1 MIEEE
6 NFETY
11 LSISPKKFE
20 IFLFDKKNLKNL
32 YKNKLE
38 LELENEIDFLNL
50 DSLSNFLD
58 ANIFKIEKLADN
70 FIKNIVL
77 IIESDKNSYVSICI
91 KKKNYENLIN
101 YKNLEI
107 ALTETKDLFKEN
119 YQKQKIMHMIVENYS
134 INGKNYS
141 SFINDIKGDYL
152 SLEVNFIS
160 IPNNFELILD
170 KILEKYQIKIDKFL
184 DCKYLIEQSKDNKF
198 ELPNIANKI
207 INGYNQNE
215 VTLVPKNL
223 KNKGFFENFFQLF
236 S

>member
-20 IFLFDKKNLKNL
+20 IFLFDKKNLKSL
-32 YKNKLE
+32 YKDK

-50 DSLSNFLD
+50 DNLSNFLD

-77 IIESDKNSYVSICI
+77 IIESDKNSYVNICI

-119 YQKQKIMHMIVENYS
+119 YQKQNIMHMIVENYS

-184 DCKYLIEQSKDNKF
+184 DGKYLIEQSKDNKF

-215 VTLVPKNL
+215 VILVPKNL

>member
-20 IFLFDKKNLKNL
+20 IFLFDKKNLKSL
-32 YKNKLE
+32 YKDKLE
-38 LELENEIDFLNL
+38 LENKKDFLNL
-50 DSLSNFLD
+50 DNLSNFLD

-70 FIKNIVL
+70 FIKNIFL
-77 IIESDKNSYVSICI
+77 IIESEKNSYVNICI
-91 KKKNYENLIN
+91 KKKNYENLVN

-107 ALTETKDLFKEN
+107 ALTEVKDLFKEN
-119 YQKQKIMHMIVENYS
+119 YQKQNIMHMIVKNYS
-134 INGKNYS
+134 VNGKNYS
-141 SFINDIKGDYL
+141 SFINDINGDYL

-160 IPNNFELILD
+160 IPSNFELILD
-170 KILEKYQIKIDKFL
+170 KILEKYQIRIDKFL
-184 DCKYLIEQSKDNKF
+184 DGKYLIEQSKDNKF

-215 VTLVPKNL
+215 VTLVSKNL

>member
-20 IFLFDKKNLKNL
+20 IFLFDKKNLKSL
-32 YKNKLE
+32 YKDKLE
-38 LELENEIDFLNL
+38 LENKIDFLNL
-50 DSLSNFLD
+50 DNLSNFLD

-77 IIESDKNSYVSICI
+77 IIESDKNSYVNICI

-119 YQKQKIMHMIVENYS
+119 YQKQNIMHMIVKNYS
-134 INGKNYS
+134 VNGKNYS
-141 SFINDIKGDYL
+141 SFINDINGDYL

-160 IPNNFELILD
+160 IPSNFELILD
-170 KILEKYQIKIDKFL
+170 KILEKYQIRIDKFL
-184 DCKYLIEQSKDNKF
+184 DGKYLIEQSKDNKF
-198 ELPNIANKI
+198 ELTEYQANIKKQL
-207 INGYNQNE
+207 INSITE
-215 VTLVPKNL
+215 NL
-223 KNKGFFENFFQLF
+223 ILF
-236 S
+236 LNME

>member
-20 IFLFDKKNLKNL
+20 IFLFDKKDLKIL
-32 YKNKLE
+32 YKDMLK
-38 LELENEIDFLNL
+38 LENEIDFLNL
-50 DSLSNFLD
+50 ENLSNFLD

-77 IIESDKNSYVSICI
+77 IIESDKNSYVNICI

-119 YQKQKIMHMIVENYS
+119 YQKQNIMHMIVENYS

-160 IPNNFELILD
+160 IPSNFELILD

-184 DCKYLIEQSKDNKF
+184 DGKYLIEQSKDNKF

-215 VTLVPKNL
+215 VILVPKNL

>member
-20 IFLFDKKNLKNL
+20 IFLFDKKNLKSL
-32 YKNKLE
+32 YKDKLE
-38 LELENEIDFLNL
+38 LENKIDLLNL
-50 DSLSNFLD
+50 DNLSNFLD

-77 IIESDKNSYVSICI
+77 IIESDKNSYVNICI

-119 YQKQKIMHMIVENYS
+119 YQKQNIMHMIVENYS

-160 IPNNFELILD
+160 IPSNFELILD

-184 DCKYLIEQSKDNKF
+184 DGKYLIEQSKDNKF

-215 VTLVPKNL
+215 VILVPKNL

>member
-20 IFLFDKKNLKNL
+20 IFLFDKKNLKSL
-32 YKNKLE
+32 YKDK

-50 DSLSNFLD
+50 DNLSNFLD

-77 IIESDKNSYVSICI
+77 IIESDKNSYVNICI

-119 YQKQKIMHMIVENYS
+119 YQKQNIMHMIIENYS

-160 IPNNFELILD
+160 IPSNFELILD

-184 DCKYLIEQSKDNKF
+184 DGKYLIEQSKDNKF

-215 VTLVPKNL
+215 VILVPKNL

>member
-20 IFLFDKKNLKNL
+20 IFLFDKKNLKIL
-32 YKNKLE
+32 YKNMLK
-38 LELENEIDFLNL
+38 LENEIDFLNL
-50 DSLSNFLD
+50 ENLSNFLD

-77 IIESDKNSYVSICI
+77 IIDSDKNSYINICI

-119 YQKQKIMHMIVENYS
+119 YQKQNIMHMIVENYS

-184 DCKYLIEQSKDNKF
+184 DGKYLIEQSKDNKF

-215 VTLVPKNL
+215 VILVPKNL

>member
-20 IFLFDKKNLKNL
+20 IFLFDKKNLKSL
-32 YKNKLE
+32 YKDKLE
-38 LELENEIDFLNL
+38 LKNEIDFLNL
-50 DSLSNFLD
+50 DNLSNFLD
-58 ANIFKIEKLADN
+58 VNIFKIEKLADN

-77 IIESDKNSYVSICI
+77 IIESDKNSYVNICI

-119 YQKQKIMHMIVENYS
+119 YQKQNIMHMIVENHL

-184 DCKYLIEQSKDNKF
+184 DGKYLIEQSKDNKF

-215 VTLVPKNL
+215 VILVPKNL

>member
-20 IFLFDKKNLKNL
+20 IFLFDKKNLKSL
-32 YKNKLE
+32 YKDKLE
-38 LELENEIDFLNL
+38 LENKIDFLNL
-50 DSLSNFLD
+50 DNLSNFLD

-70 FIKNIVL
+70 FIKNIFL
-77 IIESDKNSYVSICI
+77 IIESEKNSYVNICI
-91 KKKNYENLIN
+91 KKKNYENLVN

-107 ALTETKDLFKEN
+107 ALTEVKDLFKEN
-119 YQKQKIMHMIVENYS
+119 YQKQNIMHMIVKNYS
-134 INGKNYS
+134 VNGKNYS
-141 SFINDIKGDYL
+141 SFINDINGDYL

-160 IPNNFELILD
+160 IPSNFELILD
-170 KILEKYQIKIDKFL
+170 KILEKYQIRIDTFL
-184 DCKYLIEQSKDNKF
+184 DGKYLIEQSKDNKF

-215 VTLVPKNL
+215 VILVPKNL

>member
-20 IFLFDKKNLKNL
+20 IFLFDKKNLKSL
-32 YKNKLE
+32 YKDK
-38 LELENEIDFLNL
+38 LELENEIDFLDL
-50 DSLSNFLD
+50 DNLSNFLD

-77 IIESDKNSYVSICI
+77 IIESDKNSYVNICI

-119 YQKQKIMHMIVENYS
+119 YQKQNIMHMIVENYL

-160 IPNNFELILD
+160 IPSNFELILD

-184 DCKYLIEQSKDNKF
+184 DGKYLIEQSKDNKF

-215 VTLVPKNL
+215 VILVPKNL

>member
-20 IFLFDKKNLKNL
+20 IFLFDKKNLKSL
-32 YKNKLE
+32 YKDKLE
-38 LELENEIDFLNL
+38 LENKIDFLNL
-50 DSLSNFLD
+50 DNLSNFLD

-70 FIKNIVL
+70 FIKNIFL
-77 IIESDKNSYVSICI
+77 IIESEKNSYVNICI
-91 KKKNYENLIN
+91 KKKNYENLVN

-107 ALTETKDLFKEN
+107 ALTEVKDLFKEN
-119 YQKQKIMHMIVENYS
+119 YQKQNIMHMIIKNYS
-134 INGKNYS
+134 VNGKNYS
-141 SFINDIKGDYL
+141 SFINDINGDYL

-160 IPNNFELILD
+160 IPSNFELILD
-170 KILEKYQIKIDKFL
+170 KILEKYQIRIDKFL
-184 DCKYLIEQSKDNKF
+184 DGKYLIEQSKDNKF

-215 VTLVPKNL
+215 VILVPKNL

>member
-20 IFLFDKKNLKNL
+20 IFLFDKKNLKSL
-32 YKNKLE
+32 YKDKLE
-38 LELENEIDFLNL
+38 LENKKDFLNL
-50 DSLSNFLD
+50 DNLSNFLD

-70 FIKNIVL
+70 FIKNIFL
-77 IIESDKNSYVSICI
+77 IIESEKNSYVNICI
-91 KKKNYENLIN
+91 KKKNYENLVN

-107 ALTETKDLFKEN
+107 ALTEVKDLFKEN
-119 YQKQKIMHMIVENYS
+119 YQKQNIMHMIVKNYS
-134 INGKNYS
+134 VNGKNYS
-141 SFINDIKGDYL
+141 SFINDINGDYL

-160 IPNNFELILD
+160 IPSNFELILD
-170 KILEKYQIKIDKFL
+170 KILEKYQIRIDTFL
-184 DCKYLIEQSKDNKF
+184 DGKYLIEQSKDNKF

-215 VTLVPKNL
+215 VTLVSKNL

>member
-20 IFLFDKKNLKNL
+20 IFLFDKKNLKSL

-38 LELENEIDFLNL
+38 LENEIDLLNL
-50 DSLSNFLD
+50 DNLSNFLD

-77 IIESDKNSYVSICI
+77 IIDSDKNSYINICI

-160 IPNNFELILD
+160 IPSNFELILD

-184 DCKYLIEQSKDNKF
+184 DGKYLIEQSKDNKF

-215 VTLVPKNL
+215 VILVPKNP

>member
-20 IFLFDKKNLKNL
+20 IFLFDKKNLKSL
-32 YKNKLE
+32 YKDK

-50 DSLSNFLD
+50 DNLSNFLD

-77 IIESDKNSYVSICI
+77 IIESDKNSYVNICI

-119 YQKQKIMHMIVENYS
+119 YQKQNIMHMIVKNYS
-134 INGKNYS
+134 VNGKNYS
-141 SFINDIKGDYL
+141 SFINDINGDYL

-160 IPNNFELILD
+160 IPSNFELILD

-184 DCKYLIEQSKDNKF
+184 DGKYLIEQSKDNKF

-215 VTLVPKNL
+215 VILVPKNL

>member
-20 IFLFDKKNLKNL
+20 IFLFDKKNLKSL
-32 YKNKLE
+32 YKDKLE
-38 LELENEIDFLNL
+38 LENKIDLLNL
-50 DSLSNFLD
+50 DNLSNFLD

-77 IIESDKNSYVSICI
+77 IIDSDKNSYINICI

-119 YQKQKIMHMIVENYS
+119 YQKQNIMHMIVENYS

-160 IPNNFELILD
+160 IPSNFELILD

-184 DCKYLIEQSKDNKF
+184 DGKYLIEQSKDNKF

-215 VTLVPKNL
+215 VILVPKNL

>member
-20 IFLFDKKNLKNL
+20 IFLFDKKDLKIL
-32 YKNKLE
+32 YKDMLK
-38 LELENEIDFLNL
+38 LENEIDFLNL
-50 DSLSNFLD
+50 ENLSNFLD

-77 IIESDKNSYVSICI
+77 IIESDKNSYVNICI

-119 YQKQKIMHMIVENYS
+119 YQKQNIMHMIVENYS

-184 DCKYLIEQSKDNKF
+184 DGKYLIEQSKDNKF

-215 VTLVPKNL
+215 VILVPKNL

>member
-20 IFLFDKKNLKNL
+20 IFLFDKKNLKSL
-32 YKNKLE
+32 YKDKLE
-38 LELENEIDFLNL
+38 LENKIDLLNL
-50 DSLSNFLD
+50 DNLSNFLD

-77 IIESDKNSYVSICI
+77 IIESDKNSYVNICI

-119 YQKQKIMHMIVENYS
+119 YQKQNIMHMIVKNYS
-134 INGKNYS
+134 VNGKNYS
-141 SFINDIKGDYL
+141 SFINDINGDYL

-160 IPNNFELILD
+160 IPSNFELILD
-170 KILEKYQIKIDKFL
+170 KILEKYQIRIDKFL
-184 DCKYLIEQSKDNKF
+184 DGKYLIEQSKDNKF

-215 VTLVPKNL
+215 VILVPKNL

>member
-20 IFLFDKKNLKNL
+20 IFLFDKKNLKSL
-32 YKNKLE
+32 YKDK
-38 LELENEIDFLNL
+38 LELENEIDFLDL
-50 DSLSNFLD
+50 DNLSNFLD

-77 IIESDKNSYVSICI
+77 IIESNKNSYVNICI

-119 YQKQKIMHMIVENYS
+119 YQKQNIMHMIIENYS

-184 DCKYLIEQSKDNKF
+184 DGKYLIEQSKDNKF

-215 VTLVPKNL
+215 VILVPKNL

>member
-20 IFLFDKKNLKNL
+20 IFLFDKKNLKSL
-32 YKNKLE
+32 YKDK
-38 LELENEIDFLNL
+38 LELENEIDFLDL
-50 DSLSNFLD
+50 DNLSNFLD

-77 IIESDKNSYVSICI
+77 IIESDKNSYVNICI

-119 YQKQKIMHMIVENYS
+119 YQKQNIMHMIVENYS

-160 IPNNFELILD
+160 IPSNFELILD

-184 DCKYLIEQSKDNKF
+184 DGKYLIEQSKDNKF

-215 VTLVPKNL
+215 VILVPKNL

>member
-20 IFLFDKKNLKNL
+20 IFLFDKKNLKSL
-32 YKNKLE
+32 YKDKLE
-38 LELENEIDFLNL
+38 LENKIDLLNL
-50 DSLSNFLD
+50 DNLSNFLD

-77 IIESDKNSYVSICI
+77 IIESDKNSYVNICI

-107 ALTETKDLFKEN
+107 ALIETKDLFKEN
-119 YQKQKIMHMIVENYS
+119 YQKQNIMHMIVENYS

-160 IPNNFELILD
+160 IPSNFELILD

-184 DCKYLIEQSKDNKF
+184 DGKYLIEQSKDNKF

-215 VTLVPKNL
+215 VILVPKNL

>member
-20 IFLFDKKNLKNL
+20 IFLFDKKNLKSL
-32 YKNKLE
+32 YKDKLE
-38 LELENEIDFLNL
+38 LENKIDLLNL
-50 DSLSNFLD
+50 DNLSNFLD

-77 IIESDKNSYVSICI
+77 IIESDKNSYVNICI

-119 YQKQKIMHMIVENYS
+119 YQKQNIMHMIVENYS

-160 IPNNFELILD
+160 IPSNFELILD
-170 KILEKYQIKIDKFL
+170 KILEKYQIRIDKFL
-184 DCKYLIEQSKDNKF
+184 DGKYLIEQSKDNKF

-215 VTLVPKNL
+215 VILVPKNL